1 MATRLAAAVVCVGL
15 VSLAVATFV
24 GLATGRNLGEDL
36 FINRL
41 DALRTSADFDAS
53 AQMGTLARTTTA
65 LADSPQAAAA
75 IERFTDGYD
84 RLVEQLADDPGAL
97 DDETDALIEACD
109 ERYVA
114 PLQAAGQTISF
125 QDIVPSTPQ
134 AIRLQTLY
142 AVDLGVAD
150 APDEIN
156 DAGDGSDW
164 SETHALAQP
173 VYRDV
178 ADRLGVV
185 DLFLVE
191 PQNLDVVYSVRK
203 QPELGTSLNTGAFSG
218 SVLASTVEQV
228 VKDPSA
234 GTQTSD
240 LAFYPST
247 LAPIGVVASPVY
259 QDDVFVGVL
268 ATMYDSAPL
277 TAILTADGEWEDAG
291 YPETSDTYLAGSDG
305 TTRSDPRG
313 FVEDPVA
320 FLDAVQAAGG
330 LTDDER
336 AQIEAR
342 DTTVLTLNVDDAT
355 FHASR
360 DEDSDV
366 VIRQTVAGND
376 VFSTV
381 APLSSDQVPWWTIA
395 EMDAS
400 SARSDVDQFRELL
413 IVGVAI
419 FVVLLAFA
427 AVFWA
432 TGIVRPIREIGDRL
446 ARRDRFDA
454 EPEALNVP
462 DRSPIEFHRL
472 AASFESMAASLR
484 AQRAEVSAARTERLD
499 LLRKMLPPAVAQR
512 VEDGSI
518 QALEEVP
525 QVTVGV
531 AVVVGLGALVE
542 IESGD
547 ASRALVDRLL
557 AELDDL
563 AERHGIERVKVV
575 GDAYFAA
582 CGHDRPY
589 LDHAPRLVAFAS
601 DARDAIRELGAA
613 TRDGLD
619 LTAGVHTGPVTVGM
633 TGGAR
638 LVYDVWG
645 ETVTVAHAVVRRG
658 RSGQILVTETTRQ
671 LLPDSI
677 VVEPFDDGDPQDVT
691 GIDATFGVWSVE
703 TATVKGSA

>member
-1 MATRLAAAVVCVGL
+1 M
-15 VSLAVATFV
+15 
-24 GLATGRNLGEDL
+24 
-36 FINRL
+36 
-41 DALRTSADFDAS
+41 
-53 AQMGTLARTTTA
+53 
-65 LADSPQAAAA
+65 
-75 IERFTDGYD
+75 
-84 RLVEQLADDPGAL
+84 
-97 DDETDALIEACD
+97 
-109 ERYVA
+109 
-114 PLQAAGQTISF
+114 
-125 QDIVPSTPQ
+125 
-134 AIRLQTLY
+134 
-142 AVDLGVAD
+142 
-150 APDEIN
+150 
-156 DAGDGSDW
+156 
-164 SETHALAQP
+164 
-173 VYRDV
+173 
-178 ADRLGVV
+178 
-185 DLFLVE
+185 
-191 PQNLDVVYSVRK
+191 
-203 QPELGTSLNTGAFSG
+203 
-218 SVLASTVEQV
+218 
-228 VKDPSA
+228 
-234 GTQTSD
+234 
-240 LAFYPST
+240 
-247 LAPIGVVASPVY
+247 LAPVGAVASPVY

-291 YPETSDTYLAGSDG
+291 YPETSDTYLAGPDG

-342 DTTVLTLNVDDAT
+342 GTTVLTLNVDDAT

-360 DEDSDV
+360 EDDSDV
-366 VIRQTVAGND
+366 VIRQTVSGSD

-395 EMDAS
+395 EMDES
-400 SARSDVDQFRELL
+400 SARSDVEQFRELL

-419 FVVLLAFA
+419 FVVLLAFV

-446 ARRDRFDA
+446 ARRDRLDA

-484 AQRAEVSAARTERLD
+484 AQRAEVSAARVERLD

-601 DARDAIRELGAA
+601 DARDAIHELGA
-613 TRDGLD
+613 TTPDGLD

-645 ETVTVAHAVVRRG
+645 ETVTIAHAVVRRG

-703 TATVKGSA
+703 AATVKGSA

>member
-24 GLATGRNLGEDL
+24 GLATGRDLGEEL

-41 DALRTSADFDAS
+41 DALRSSADFDAS
-53 AQMGTLARTTTA
+53 AQMGALARTTTV

-75 IERFTDGYD
+75 IERFTDGFD
-84 RLVEQLADDPGAL
+84 RLRDDDMDDL
-97 DDETDALIEACD
+97 DAETDALIEAYD
-109 ERYVA
+109 ERFVA
-114 PLQAAGQTISF
+114 PLQEAGQ
-125 QDIVPSTPQ
+125 DITYRDVVPDRPE
-134 AIRLQTLY
+134 AITLQTLY
-142 AVDLGVAD
+142 AVELGVAD
-150 APDEIN
+150 EPDEIN
-156 DAGDGSDW
+156 DADDGSDW
-164 SETHALAQP
+164 SATHALAHP

-178 ADRLGVV
+178 ADRLGAA

-203 QPELGTSLNTGAFSG
+203 QPELGTSLNTGPFSG
-218 SVLASTVEQV
+218 SVLATTVEQV
-228 VKDPSA
+228 MNDPAA

-240 LAFYPST
+240 MAFYPT
-247 LAPIGVVASPVY
+247 MLTPVGVVASPVY
-259 QDDVFVGVL
+259 EADVLVGVL

-291 YPETSDTYLAGSDG
+291 YPETSDTFLSGTDG

-313 FVEDPVA
+313 YVEDPAA
-320 FLDAVQAAGG
+320 FLDAVQDAGG

-342 DTTVLTLNVDDAT
+342 GTTVLTLHVDDET
-355 FHASR
+355 FRSIR
-360 DEDSDV
+360 DDDEDV
-366 VIRQTVAGND
+366 VVRRAVSGNE
-376 VFSTV
+376 VFSTI
-381 APLSSDQVPWWTIA
+381 APLSSDQVPWFTVA
-395 EMDAS
+395 EMDAMV
-400 SARSDVDQFRELL
+400 ARSDVERFREAL
-413 IVGVAI
+413 IVGVAV
-419 FVVLLAFA
+419 FVVLLAFV

-432 TGIVRPIREIGDRL
+432 NGIVRPIRDISDRL
-446 ARRDRFDA
+446 ARRDRLDA
-454 EPEALNVP
+454 EPQPLRVP
-462 DRSPIEFHRL
+462 ERSPIEFHRL

-484 AQRAEVSAARTERLD
+484 AQRAEVAAARAERLD
-499 LLRKMLPPAVAQR
+499 LLRQMLPPTVAQR
-512 VEDGSI
+512 VEDGNI
-518 QALEEVP
+518 QSLEEVP

-542 IESGD
+542 VDSGD

-557 AELDDL
+557 AELDEL

-601 DARDAIRELGAA
+601 DARDAVRELGA
-613 TRDGLD
+613 TTPDGLD
-619 LTAGVHTGPVTVGM
+619 LTAGIHTGPVTVGM

-658 RSGQILVTETTRQ
+658 SAGQILVTGTTKE
-671 LLPDSI
+671 LLPDS
-677 VVEPFDDGDPQDVT
+677 VVVDPFDDDGPQGVNGDA
-691 GIDATFGVWSVE
+691 GIFGVWQVE